1 MTTSKVVE
9 SWFKMQDKKKKF
21 MVLDVEGQ
29 ATCQPYDIGYI
40 IGDKEGNVKRRRS
53 FALLEFMPINAE
65 HSKKIEV
72 CKLMTS
78 VNHEAILLD
87 KNQIKWKKVTREQFI
102 KIFFQDIEDFDI
114 GEIWAA
120 NVKFDKGSLSRLL
133 TNEEYGFLC
142 KKVEF
147 MDILEAITQ
156 TRLLTQKYLKFCK
169 ENKFLTDKGNFQYKV
184 EVVYRY
190 LTNNV
195 NFVEEHTGLS
205 DVMVEYDILRVA
217 MKSGKKYREKLQS
230 PIWKIL
236 KDFAI
241 EKGVI

>member
-1 MTTSKVVE
+1 
-9 SWFKMQDKKKKF
+9 MQNKKKKF

-40 IGDKEGNVKRRRS
+40 IGDKEGNIKRRRS
-53 FALLEFMPINAE
+53 FALLEYMPINAE
-65 HSKKIEV
+65 HAKKNDV
-72 CKLMTS
+72 CRLMTGI
-78 VNHEAILLD
+78 NHEAILLD
-87 KNQIKWKKVTREQFI
+87 KNQVKWKKVTKEQFV
-102 KIFFQDIEDFDI
+102 KIFFQDIQDFDI
-114 GEIWAA
+114 DEIWAA

-133 TNEEYGFLC
+133 TNEEFGILC

-156 TRLLTQKYLKFCK
+156 TKLLTQKYLKFCK
-169 ENKFLTDKGNFQYKV
+169 ENGFLTDKGNFQYKV

-190 LTNNV
+190 LTNNI

-205 DVMVEYDILRVA
+205 DVMVEYDILRTA
-217 MKSGKKYREKLQS
+217 MKSGKKYREKLKS